1 MNSFIVRYKL
11 LAAAVVAGLIV
22 IVVIVVVVV
31 SGSNPK
37 ATPTGVRPLLVTP
50 GPKGIVGGTTPNA
63 SDRSWVLV
71 NLDGKANLQLINTKT
86 GALGGIIPL
95 SSEAGTVALA
105 TGGNVGVG
113 LSSSGSGAV
122 EFFSGVGFAKIG
134 VVALPGPV
142 KDLVAGS
149 NGTSFFALVDLRG
162 NDSVDVVSDKT
173 FRIAGTI
180 PLPSK
185 TVSIAV
191 SPDLATIY
199 ALQEDGTISLANGQ
213 SGEVTQSFPSAAS
226 GRQIALSIDG
236 STLYVLKGSL
246 SKDNVAIINVAT
258 ESTVAVLPAP
268 AQCQWIAPSLDG
280 TQLIDFVGS
289 ATYGNVQIFATNR

>member
-1 MNSFIVRYKL
+1 MVSGLIIIVI
-11 LAAAVVAGLIV
+11 IV
-22 IVVIVVVVV
+22 IVIVG
-31 SGSNPK
+31 GSSPK
-37 ATPTGVRPLLVTP
+37 ATTRGVRPLLVIP

-71 NLDGKANLQLINTKT
+71 NIHGKANLQLINAKT

-95 SSEAGTVALA
+95 SKEARTVAVA

-113 LSSSGSGAV
+113 LSSGRSGAI
-122 EFFSGVGFAKIG
+122 EFFSAVGFAKIG

-149 NGTSFFALVDLRG
+149 NGTSFYALVDLRG
-162 NDSVDVVSDKT
+162 NDSVDVISVKT

-199 ALQEDGTISLANGQ
+199 ALQEDGKISLANGQ
-213 SGEVTQSFPSAAS
+213 TGQVTQSFRSAAG

-236 STLYVLKGSL
+236 STLYVLKGGIIN
-246 SKDNVAIINVAT
+246 DNVAIINVAT

-268 AQCQWIAPSLDG
+268 AQCQRIAPSLDG
-280 TQLIDFVGS
+280 TQLLDFVGS
-289 ATYGNVQIFATNR
+289 ATYGNIQIFATNR